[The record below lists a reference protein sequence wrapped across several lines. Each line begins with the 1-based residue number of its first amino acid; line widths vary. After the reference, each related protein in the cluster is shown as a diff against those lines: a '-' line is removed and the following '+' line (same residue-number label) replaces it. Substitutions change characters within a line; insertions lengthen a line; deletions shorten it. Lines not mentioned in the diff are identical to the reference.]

1 MEVLETVTEMADR
14 LSPSEQL
21 RLVEHLAKRLQTKSS
36 DKKKPQSLRGIW
48 KGKFPEDID
57 IEADIREIRDEWKKE
72 FDEFDL

>member
-21 RLVEHLAKRLQTKSS
+21 RLVEHLTKRLQTKTS
-36 DKKKPQSLRGIW
+36 DKKKLQSLRGIW